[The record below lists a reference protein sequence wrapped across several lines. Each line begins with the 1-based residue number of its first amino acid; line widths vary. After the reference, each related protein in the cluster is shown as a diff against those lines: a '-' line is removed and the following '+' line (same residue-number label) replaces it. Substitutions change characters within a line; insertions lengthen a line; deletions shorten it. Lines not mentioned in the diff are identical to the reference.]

1 MKDFELLEHTAD
13 TGIIAYGA
21 NLKQVFANAARGLF
35 SLITD
40 LESISDSVKRKV
52 KVTALNR
59 EGLLFEWLNELI
71 YLFDAN
77 NMVFSRFDIIILNDT
92 ELQAIV
98 YGEKVNP
105 SRHSIKQGVKAATYH
120 MLKVEDSDGFKAQV
134 LFDI

>member
-13 TGIIAYGA
+13 AGIIAYGD
-21 NLKQVFANAARGLF
+21 NLKQLFANAARGLF
-35 SLITD
+35 SLIIN

-52 KVTALNR
+52 RVTALNR

-71 YLFDAN
+71 YLFDRYN
-77 NMVFSRFDIIILNDT
+77 IVFNKFEIIRISDT

-98 YGEKVNP
+98 YGEKVNS

-120 MLKVEDSDGFKAQV
+120 MLKIEDNNGFKAQV

>member
-13 TGIIAYGA
+13 IGVIAYGD
-21 NLKQVFANAARGLF
+21 NLKQLFANAARGLF
-35 SLITD
+35 SLIIN

-52 KVTALNR
+52 RVTALNR

-71 YLFDAN
+71 YLFDRYN
-77 NMVFSRFDIIILNDT
+77 IVFNKFEIIRISDT

-120 MLKVEDSDGFKAQV
+120 MLKIEDNNGFKAQV

>member
-13 TGIIAYGA
+13 IGIIAYGKD
-21 NLKQVFANAARGLF
+21 LKQLFANAARGLF

-77 NMVFSRFDIIILNDT
+77 NMVFNRFDITKIVNT
-92 ELQAIV
+92 ELEAEI